1 MFYLKGILEEMK
13 QGKESVENIVEQL
26 EQHEPETPE
35 PTASTKLISHGSPE
49 QLNEKKENP
58 SPVSVLESLFEDISS
73 LDCINKKEC
82 KFKWYNVLSLIF
94 SLVNPKE
101 FSTYL

>member
-49 QLNEKKENP
+49 QSNEKKEEP
-58 SPVSVLESLFEDISS
+58 SPVSVLESFFDDIGSS
-73 LDCINKKEC
+73 NGITFFNSS
-82 KFKWYNVLSLIF
+82 Y
-94 SLVNPKE
+94 P
-101 FSTYL
+101 